1 MTVREVH
8 RILFGSV
15 PLCAIGC
22 GPGITAD
29 EPLWDPGAVPTYR
42 IKIDAGW
49 EERLDGAFDPFE
61 CEDRTYERA
70 TVLFEN
76 PATGE
81 TETWE
86 DVGVRYRGHN
96 VYDESSM
103 ERRGFK
109 ISFDTFVPDRT
120 FHGVDKINL
129 LGTEG
134 DFTLLRERIALGLMN
149 EAGVVAPRVSH
160 ARLYINGTFMGVF
173 PNSEEADDK
182 AFLESRFD
190 ADGEDAGSYY
200 KVKGYCGDR
209 ATLQYISDDPI
220 AYSATYEPKAGT
232 NDADVSADLIPML
245 ACASVSS
252 DDEFEACISDHI
264 DVDAWLTEIAVD
276 MVLPDVDGMAGAG
289 QNFLLYRPPEGRFVV
304 VPWDKDLSLTLT
316 NHNPEDGGIFDL
328 HPFWL
333 GDSRPVLVNR
343 LRQVYRQDFC
353 DAVLDVAGLSDPA
366 VLSPQIDDL
375 EALLLPYM
383 KKDPF
388 IDWMTWQYVIDD
400 LHDSIGLR
408 HEQVVLEAS
417 SCAG

>member
-1 MTVREVH
+1 MFCAPV
-8 RILFGSV
+8 
-15 PLCAIGC
+15 LCAIGC

-29 EPLWDPGAVPTYR
+29 EPLWDPGAVPAYR
-42 IKIDAGW
+42 IQIADGW
-49 EERLDGAFDPFE
+49 EDRLAEAFDPFG

-76 PATGE
+76 PETGK

-96 VYDESSM
+96 AYEESAM

-109 ISFDTFVPDRT
+109 LSFDTFLPDRT

-134 DFTLLRERIALGLMN
+134 DFTLLRERIALGVMN
-149 EAGVVAPRVSH
+149 DAGVVAPRVSH
-160 ARLYINGTFMGVF
+160 ARLYVNGTYMGVF

-182 AFLESRFD
+182 AFVASRFEEE
-190 ADGEDAGSYY
+190 GGSYY

-209 ATLQYISDDPI
+209 ATLQYISDDPT
-220 AYSATYEPKAGT
+220 AYTGTYEPKAGT

-245 ACASVSS
+245 ACASSGS
-252 DDEFEACISDHI
+252 DEELAACLPDHL
-264 DVDAWLTEIAVD
+264 DVDSWLREIAVD
-276 MVLPDVDGMAGAG
+276 MALPDVDGMAGAG
-289 QNFLLYRPPEGRFVV
+289 QNFLLFRPPEGRFVV

-316 NHNPEDGGIFDL
+316 NHNEADGSIFDL
-328 HPFWL
+328 HPKWL

-343 LRQVYRQDFC
+343 LREVYREDFC
-353 DAVLDVAGLSDPA
+353 QAVLDVARLTDPA
-366 VLSPQIDDL
+366 LLSPQIDDL

-383 KKDPF
+383 KNDPF
-388 IDWMTWQYVIDD
+388 IDWITWQYVIDD
-400 LHDSIGLR
+400 LHETVGLR
-408 HEQVVLEAS
+408 HEQVVMEAS
-417 SCAG
+417 ACAG